1 MDFVDPLILG
11 LLIDHVKE
19 TKDEEEWKGYFYLA
33 ILFFNNFFSSIFH
46 AFCYQQMCIVNTQM
60 ESTLTSAIYKKSL
73 KLSNKA
79 RSKYTIG
86 EITNYMSVD
95 CQRVHPQTISDF
107 LNLPLTCSI
116 ALYLLY
122 NLLGW
127 SGLGGIIVV
136 LALIPSNY
144 WVTTKVAEIEE
155 EGLEVKDVRWV
166 NLELI

>member
-1 MDFVDPLILG
+1 M
-11 LLIDHVKE
+11 
-19 TKDEEEWKGYFYLA
+19 
-33 ILFFNNFFSSIFH
+33 
-46 AFCYQQMCIVNTQM
+46 
-60 ESTLTSAIYKKSL
+60 TSAIYKKSL
-73 KLSNKA
+73 RLSNKA
-79 RSKYTIG
+79 RSKNTTG

-122 NLLGW
+122 NQLGW

-144 WVTTKVAEIEE
+144 WVTKKVAEIEE
-155 EGLEVKDVRWV
+155 EGLEVKDIR
-166 NLELI
+166 